1 MGDGITIVQGQ
12 RNPSVGAQT
21 AADLQTS
28 DLKSPASGM
37 SPLMSGAS
45 LEVTSGATTDL
56 EKLVAQLKN
65 ENDDARLSVAHRRIA
80 ILKTVLDSMAFRI
93 SETQRMNL
101 MSLERL
107 SVELSTV
114 EVELK
119 GFEAEKAAAES
130 RSAELDAKIKALE
143 EAIKQAIED
152 GEAHRD
158 QMEELKR
165 QKEQED
171 AKIRRLTNSIE
182 SAANKIAEMKGKVAE
197 YTAAIGAATL
207 DEVAAAVKAAAGEVK
222 PASDDDSNSDR
233 EKDAKKIEEQDV
245 VSVIRDALD
254 KISADL
260 SRTIEEKRLHTV

>member
-12 RNPSVGAQT
+12 RNPNVGAQT
-21 AADLQTS
+21 ATDLQTS
-28 DLKSPASGM
+28 DLKSPASGT
-37 SPLMSGAS
+37 SPLMSDAS
-45 LEVTSGATTDL
+45 LKVTSGATTDL

-65 ENDDARLSVAHRRIA
+65 ESDDARLSVANRRIA
-80 ILKTVLDSMAFRI
+80 VLKTVLDSMALHI
-93 SETQRMNL
+93 SERQRVNL
-101 MSLERL
+101 MNLERL
-107 SVELSTV
+107 NLALSS
-114 EVELK
+114 EEAELK
-119 GFEAEKAAAES
+119 GYEAEKAAAES

-171 AKIRRLTNSIE
+171 AKVRRLTNSIE
-182 SAANKIAEMKGKVAE
+182 SAANKIADMKGKIAD

-222 PASDDDSNSDR
+222 PVEDDDSDR
-233 EKDAKKIEEQDV
+233 DKDEKKAEALDV

-254 KISADL
+254 RISADL